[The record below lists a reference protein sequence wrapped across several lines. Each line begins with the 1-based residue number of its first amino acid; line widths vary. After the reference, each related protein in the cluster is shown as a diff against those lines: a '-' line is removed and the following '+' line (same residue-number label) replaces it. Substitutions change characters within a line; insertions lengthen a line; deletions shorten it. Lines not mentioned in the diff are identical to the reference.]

1 MRERICAAIERVMA
15 DYERCR
21 REQGQECDYGREV
34 FIRELPAD
42 NNSDVPDEI
51 GLCLPPVDIS
61 IRHEPEYSRLSFCLV
76 TGLLTEP
83 PFVFNGLTQWRALEV
98 SGWMLRNN
106 TWLLSRDD
114 SWHLCGGDSRG
125 MRFIESE
132 LGWDATEAVDKV
144 MDFLGCFDC
153 ADADN
158 VAVIDD
164 MVHHGD
170 LKSAH
175 FPPGFRGL
183 PSIEAA
189 IRRADMAVR
198 SLEKDC
204 YIVVGLAVSNCE
216 VCLEEGRALSVS
228 YGNGLEDLSRI
239 LEYANLGCLNWGMWH
254 NGIILWFDLPTDT
267 PEFSAALLTDFLSH
281 MCPRDYSG
289 AIPVTID
296 LCDFRELRR
305 EIVTYSP
312 DGSELSRNEFE
323 IDLEKYGFYD
333 LDGSY
338 IPCPPPLW
346 QL

>member
-1 MRERICAAIERVMA
+1 MRERIRAAIERVMV

-21 REQGQECDYGREV
+21 REQGQERDHGRKV

-51 GLCLPPVDIS
+51 GLCLPPFDIS
-61 IRHEPEYSRLSFCLV
+61 ISHEPEYSRLRFCLV

-98 SGWMLRNN
+98 SGWMLRNH

-114 SWHLCGGDSRG
+114 SEG
-125 MRFIESE
+125 MRYIESE

-153 ADADN
+153 TDADN
-158 VAVIDD
+158 VAVIED
-164 MVHHGD
+164 MVHQGD

-183 PSIEAA
+183 LSIEAA

-204 YIVVGLAVSNCE
+204 YISVPLSVSKE
-216 VCLEEGRALSVS
+216 ELCLEKGRALLAS
-228 YGNGLEDLSRI
+228 YFYELEDLSRI
-239 LEYANLGCLNWGMWH
+239 LKYANLGCLNWLICRD
-254 NGIILWFDLPTDT
+254 GISLWFELPTDT

-281 MCPRDYSG
+281 MYPRDYSG

-296 LCDFRELRR
+296 LCDFRGLRR
-305 EIVTYSP
+305 EVVTYSP

-346 QL
+346 QLESP